1 MAKESKKARLQR
13 LAEAREKQRVR
24 DIINSLPVKEFGE
37 LPVSHRELMP
47 IYLNPDKARLSRT
60 LRTRIAKAV
69 MKGRL
74 RPKKPLWSHWKHRA
88 RMERERA
95 RRRADENREYKRVLR
110 TTPRGMWL
118 NLRSGAKRKGI
129 PFSLTED
136 DYVAVWMTRPGAWDR
151 RGNGPGR
158 TCLARID
165 LRKGWTKRNTT
176 VGVRGR
182 KATDIDL
189 LA

>member
-1 MAKESKKARLQR
+1 MAGSKAERLRER
-13 LAEAREKQRVR
+13 LAKQERDRVR
-24 DIINSLPVKEFGE
+24 RIIESLPVKEFGE
-37 LPVSHRELMP
+37 LPASHRELMP
-47 IYLNPDKARLSRT
+47 IYLNPDKAKLSRT

-151 RGNGPGR
+151 RGNKPGC

-165 LRKGWTKRNTT
+165 LRKGWTKRNTA
-176 VGVRGR
+176 VGIRGR
-182 KATDIDL
+182 GVGDVQ